1 MVKAS
6 TVKARN
12 LSVKRREIKLSARAN
27 RNHFA
32 ELSAALRVRH
42 APSRLSA
49 AATAYVSCSLLSA
62 LKCQYTRF
70 LQYQRVADWQTCIT
84 ASRQSRRLQ
93 IYGQVY
99 IRMKVLVTGTE
110 GYIGSRLAPML
121 MARGHDVV
129 GLDAGFY
136 RDGWLYSDPR
146 QLGLVPR
153 TIIKDL
159 RRVEQKDFEGF
170 DAVVHLAELSNDPLG
185 ENRPEITY
193 QINHLGSLEL
203 ARKAKAAGVKRFVYA
218 SSCSVYGVGSGEF
231 LDETSPVNP
240 QTAYAKCKVMVERDV
255 KPLVDANFCATF
267 LRNATAYG
275 ASPRMRFDIVLNDL
289 CALAWTNKRIAMT
302 SDGSPWRPIV
312 HIEDIATA
320 VRCVLDAPVEAVSG
334 ETFNVGQNS
343 ENYRVREIAQIVADV
358 FPGCELT
365 TGKAGA
371 DNRSYRVSFDK
382 IATRL
387 PGFSCAWT
395 ARRGAE
401 ELRSRFEQI
410 EFNKETYE
418 YRAFTRLKQIRYL
431 SRTGQIDDD
440 FYWR

>member
-1 MVKAS
+1 LAYSLVD
-6 TVKARN
+6 VPRY
-12 LSVKRREIKLSARAN
+12 
-27 RNHFA
+27 
-32 ELSAALRVRH
+32 AAPVATPLIFGRVN
-42 APSRLSA
+42 
-49 AATAYVSCSLLSA
+49 
-62 LKCQYTRF
+62 
-70 LQYQRVADWQTCIT
+70 I
-84 ASRQSRRLQ
+84 
-93 IYGQVY
+93 G
-99 IRMKVLVTGTE
+99 MKVLITGTE
-110 GYIGSRLAPML
+110 GYIGSRLAPLL
-121 MARGHDVV
+121 MARGHEIV

-146 QLGLVPR
+146 QLALVPR

-159 RRVEQKDFEGF
+159 RHVEQKDFEGF

-193 QINHLGSLEL
+193 QINHLGSVEL
-203 ARKAKAAGVKRFVYA
+203 ARKAKAAGVRRFVYA
-218 SSCSVYGVGSGEF
+218 SSCSVYGIGTGDF
-231 LDETSPVNP
+231 LNETSPVNP
-240 QTAYAKCKVMVERDV
+240 QTAYAKCKVLVERDT
-255 KPLVDANFCATF
+255 KALADANFCVTY

-289 CALAWTNKRIAMT
+289 CALAWTTKRIAMT

-320 VRCVLDAPVEAVSG
+320 IRCALDAPTDAVNG
-334 ETFNVGQNS
+334 EIFNVGQDS

-382 IATRL
+382 ITTRL
-387 PGFSCAWT
+387 PGFSCSWN
-395 ARRGAE
+395 ARLGAE

-431 SRTGQIDDD
+431 SRTGQIDND
-440 FYWR
+440 FFWR